1 MSDYLE
7 DAALE
12 CSSVIRMAHERF
24 ADKNPVILLDIQEQ
38 RVYAYPYAAFKKELS
53 ARSQRALREQCK
65 NAIHHGQVVVFV
77 RDNDERRLV
86 SFSLDL

>member
-12 CSSVIRMAHERF
+12 CSSAIRMAHERF
-24 ADKNPVILLDIQEQ
+24 ADKNPVLLLDIQEQ